1 MQIRTEDFAFW
12 TNGFFRI
19 GQSHDTLA
27 NYYEMC
33 FNLKKYHGWDVDEIN
48 NLLPFERDVYALLT
62 RQWIEEE
69 ERKAR
74 ERAMGS
80 K

>member
-1 MQIRTEDFAFW
+1 M
-12 TNGFFRI
+12 N
-19 GQSHDTLA
+19 
-27 NYYEMC
+27 
-33 FNLKKYHGWDVDEIN
+33 FNLKKYHGWSLSEIDS
-48 NLLPFERDVYALLT
+48 LMPFERDVYALLT

-74 ERAMGS
+74 ERAMGN